1 MPRSAR
7 SIEQNGPGSWRER
20 SSIRK
25 RPSADGMGPWSSTKN
40 APTLTTMGRGGRR
53 APPPLRE
60 RSSVGDERQ
69 GPLHVGRDRGATRR
83 IGVAGDGR
91 RHGRQV
97 LTAEGRRPAHRRH
110 HRHLADGCPSSPG
123 KDSVPEMLLAPAI
136 AKSAVNVAA
145 DLRACCRCPVQ
156 WPVKSY
162 GAAASTP
169 PARVASATATP
180 SSVVFRIVLPSPPRC
195 PLQWD
200 ETTLAMPVRGHRR
213 GGTPSRPAH
222 CTSPTARSARC
233 P

>member
-69 GPLHVGRDRGATRR
+69 GPLHVGRDRRATRR

-91 RHGRQV
+91 RYG
-97 LTAEGRRPAHRRH
+97 
-110 HRHLADGCPSSPG
+110 LALPFAGHDTGCPSSPG

-200 ETTLAMPVRGHRR
+200 ETTLVDCPRHYF
-213 GGTPSRPAH
+213 
-222 CTSPTARSARC
+222 PTLRVITQRARSIFARISSAS
-233 P
+233 